1 MDSSTVRASIV
12 ATLCATLALAS
23 AQVMAAKPGG
33 GGSTD
38 PCATSATTTLD
49 FPAFAFWKPSGKT
62 QQIYVA
68 DSTGKCIRFVANIKS
83 GSGGGGTLQFS
94 LLDSDKTK
102 GRVVWVEAPDVVG
115 VDFTV
120 ATDTNQIS
128 VSPKATL
135 YSGTGGGISLSK
147 DGHTLYSTRFLNT
160 GEIVIDKRA
169 LDPLGLITTVFQT
182 ATTNEYID
190 TISVSGDGMVLY
202 ADYKPSAG
210 VSPVYQLVYVLLPG
224 GSITASSVL
233 DSNGN
238 YRQPNPAV
246 DQSSLSYR
254 VAYQR
259 AATTAGGCD
268 LLVTSSSLDP
278 FTIEYP
284 LRQPTYGMKPTWLN
298 GKILADGRV
307 ASTRNGCDYTGKIM
321 QTDPATGEQI
331 ALTSGYDPDGR

>member
-38 PCATSATTTLD
+38 PCATATLD

-102 GRVVWVEAPDVVG
+102 GRVVWVEAPEVVG

-128 VSPKATL
+128 VSPKTTL

-147 DGHTLYSTRFLNT
+147 NGHTLYSTRFLNT
-160 GEIVIDKRA
+160 GEIFIDRRA
-169 LDPLGLITTVFQT
+169 LDPLGPITTVFQT

-190 TISVSGDGMVLY
+190 TISVSGDEMVLY

-246 DQSSLSYR
+246 DQSSSSYR

-259 AATTAGGCD
+259 VAATAGGCD
-268 LLVTSSSLDP
+268 LLVTSSSLNP
-278 FTIEYP
+278 FATIFP
-284 LRQPTYGMKPTWLN
+284 AQPAYGMKPTWLN

-307 ASTRNGCDYTGKIM
+307 ASTRNGCDYTGTIM
-321 QTDPATGEQI
+321 QTDPATGVQT
-331 ALTSGYDPDGR
+331 ALTSGYDPDGK

>member
-1 MDSSTVRASIV
+1 MDSSTVRASIA

-33 GGSTD
+33 GGGGSTD
-38 PCATSATTTLD
+38 PCATTTLD

-102 GRVVWVEAPDVVG
+102 GRVVWVEAPEVVG

-128 VSPKATL
+128 VSPKTTL
-135 YSGTGGGISLSK
+135 YSGAGGGISLSK
-147 DGHTLYSTRFLNT
+147 NGHTLYSTRFLNT
-160 GEIVIDKRA
+160 GEIFIDRRA
-169 LDPLGLITTVFQT
+169 LDPLGPITTVFQT
-182 ATTNEYID
+182 ATTNEFID
-190 TISVSGDGMVLY
+190 TISVSGDEMVLY
-202 ADYKPSAG
+202 ADYKPTAG

-246 DQSSLSYR
+246 DQSSSSYR

-259 AATTAGGCD
+259 VAATAGSCD
-268 LLVTSSSLDP
+268 LLVTSSSFDP
-278 FTIEYP
+278 FATVYP
-284 LRQPTYGMKPTWLN
+284 LQPAYGMKPTWLN
-298 GKILADGRV
+298 GKILADGRA
-307 ASTRNGCDYTGKIM
+307 ASTRSGCEYTGTIM
-321 QTDPATGEQI
+321 QTDPVTGVQT
-331 ALTSGYDPDGR
+331 AVTSGYDPDGR